1 MSVEQTAEHAC
12 TRRFRDRGRDPGDG
26 GVVASCI
33 HAFTIVKAWQRRKRK
48 HARMKAPPPD
58 IENPDRRA
66 FLLQGAV
73 FGAGVAT
80 WRLGLSAKPHSLP
93 NPSASRRTTMKI
105 VCIIRYEIDPFQ
117 RDAFKTYA
125 ENWGK
130 IIPRC
135 GGYLVGYFLP
145 WQGTNYVGWGL
156 IGFDSLAAYETYQT
170 RLREDADGR
179 KNFAFAQEK
188 RFILKEERNFVEVVD
203 GTFNVAA
210 VT

>member
-1 MSVEQTAEHAC
+1 
-12 TRRFRDRGRDPGDG
+12 
-26 GVVASCI
+26 
-33 HAFTIVKAWQRRKRK
+33 
-48 HARMKAPPPD
+48 MKSTTG
-58 IENPDRRA
+58 IKNPDRRN

-73 FGAGVAT
+73 LGAGAAA
-80 WRLGLSAKPHSLP
+80 WRLGLPTRPDALPGHSAP
-93 NPSASRRTTMKI
+93 RRTAMKI

-117 RDAFKTYA
+117 REAFKTYA

-130 IIPRC
+130 VIPRC
-135 GGYLVGYFLP
+135 GGYLIGYFLP

-156 IGFDSLAAYETYQT
+156 IGFDSLAAYEAYQA

-203 GTFNVAA
+203 GTFNLAA
-210 VT
+210 LT